1 VHSAFLTASRK
12 AILATA
18 ISLIALIAFAD
29 GAAGN
34 RAPWGFLYVFP
45 MMIAAVKLRPAAI
58 VVLAVFCSTLGTL
71 FDTPGPEP
79 EAFLRFLFA
88 LLVYAGSGL
97 LVIAIVRNSREQGL
111 CREVEQQLRIL
122 FDSSPAAIL
131 TLDSAGIIR
140 EANNASRGL
149 LMIPRDESLKGKPI
163 REYLPMLADALQFD
177 PGPDG
182 LRTAAQCQGLRAN
195 GEIFQANTW
204 FSTWTAPD
212 GKHLAAIV
220 ADSSEDMR
228 DREEESLRQMLQ
240 ANRLGAA
247 AISHEVRNL
256 CSAISVV
263 SGNLRDKHD
272 MASDDD
278 MQALRSLVSGL
289 ERIASMQLSAGS
301 GDCLEEVPLQTVL
314 DDLRIVIEPQWREI
328 GGAVRWSLP
337 NRMPGVLG
345 ERHGLLQVFLNLAQ
359 NSCRAV
365 QDGDLR
371 ELSIAVT
378 AVGESVSVSFSDSGP
393 GVSSP
398 ENLFVPFQ
406 PGADGAGIGLSV
418 SRAMVRGYGGDLRWK
433 PCPAGSCFAVEL
445 QAVQKGR
452 R

>member
-45 MMIAAVKLRPAAI
+45 MMIAAVKLRPATI
-58 VVLAVFCSTLGTL
+58 VVLAVFCSTLGML
-71 FDTPGPEP
+71 FGKAGPEP

-88 LLVYAGSGL
+88 LPAYAGSGL
-97 LVIAIVRNSREQGL
+97 LVRAIVRNSREQGL
-111 CREVEQQLRIL
+111 CQEVEQQLRIL

-131 TLDSAGIIR
+131 TLNSAGIIR
-140 EANNASRGL
+140 EANNASRVL
-149 LMIPRDESLKGKPI
+149 LMIPQDESLKGKPI

-177 PGPDG
+177 PGPEG

-204 FSTWTAPD
+204 FSTWTGPD

-256 CSAISVV
+256 CGAISVV

-272 MASDDD
+272 MASDND

-301 GDCLEEVPLQTVL
+301 GDSLEEVPLQTVL

-365 QDGDLR
+365 QDGALR

-378 AVGESVSVSFSDSGP
+378 AEGESVSISFSDSGP

-418 SRAMVRGYGGDLRWK
+418 SRAVVRGYGGDLRWK